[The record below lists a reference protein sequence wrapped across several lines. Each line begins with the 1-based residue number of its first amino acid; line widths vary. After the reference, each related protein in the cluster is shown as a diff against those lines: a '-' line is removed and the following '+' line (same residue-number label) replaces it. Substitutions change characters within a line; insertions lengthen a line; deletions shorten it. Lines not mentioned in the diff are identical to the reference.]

1 MTRADRQTRWQVAL
15 HEAAHVLVG
24 LLFAPEAMQ
33 SAQLTPDGKRGLA
46 LVPGGLSDRQ
56 SAIFAAAGAAGERYA
71 SRWPVPRMKPRKV
84 TSEPRTVEAI
94 RQKAIAETFTDH
106 AAEFFKKRG
115 ILTDAEHVGIY
126 CVKLHPDSPN
136 EWPGDVRRVQ
146 ADALR
151 LVRRHKVMLR
161 AIATELFREG
171 YYFVESSDPAN
182 LHTEHQK
189 TEIKNENSR
198 RNHDT
203 TQK

>member
-1 MTRADRQTRWQVAL
+1 MTDRMHRWQVAL
-15 HEAAHVLVG
+15 HEAGHVLVG
-24 LLFAPEAMQ
+24 LLYDPEAVR

-56 SAIFAAAGAAGERYA
+56 AAIFAAAGMAAERCA
-71 SRWPVPRMKPRKV
+71 IRWPVPRSKRRKPSDPQSV
-84 TSEPRTVEAI
+84 TAMRE
-94 RQKAIAETFTDH
+94 QAIAETFTDH
-106 AAEFFKKRG
+106 AAGFFKQRG
-115 ILTDAEHVGIY
+115 NLTDAEYVGFY
-126 CVKLHPDSPN
+126 AVRLHPDSPN